1 MKLVKWNPNSQLL
14 TGFDRMLDDFF
25 NDGWNLST
33 ITRNSNWLPSV
44 DIRETDDAYT
54 VTADLPG
61 LKKKDVKIIVN
72 DSILEISG
80 ERSYENKEDNGSY
93 HRRERSYGSFHRS
106 FHLPE
111 TVKEDKIT
119 ASFKDGIL
127 TVEVHKEEEVKP
139 KGYEVKIS

>member
-1 MKLVKWNPNSQLL
+1 MKLVKWNPNRHYL
-14 TGFDRMLDDFF
+14 TGFDSMLDDFF
-25 NDGWNLST
+25 NDGWNLPT

-44 DIRETDDAYT
+44 DIREIDDAYT
-54 VTADLPG
+54 ITADLPG
-61 LKKKDVKIIVN
+61 LKKKDVKITVN
-72 DSILEISG
+72 DSMLEISG

-127 TVEVHKEEEVKP
+127 TVEVPKEEEVKL

>member
-54 VTADLPG
+54 ITADLPG
-61 LKKKDVKIIVN
+61 LKKKDIKITVN
-72 DSILEISG
+72 DSMLEISG

-127 TVEVHKEEEVKP
+127 TVEVPKEEEVKP

>member
-1 MKLVKWNPNSQLL
+1 MKLVKWNPDNRLL
-14 TGFDRMLDDFF
+14 PSFDQMLDDFF

-119 ASFKDGIL
+119 ACFKNGIL
-127 TVEVHKEEEVKP
+127 TVEVPKEEEVKP